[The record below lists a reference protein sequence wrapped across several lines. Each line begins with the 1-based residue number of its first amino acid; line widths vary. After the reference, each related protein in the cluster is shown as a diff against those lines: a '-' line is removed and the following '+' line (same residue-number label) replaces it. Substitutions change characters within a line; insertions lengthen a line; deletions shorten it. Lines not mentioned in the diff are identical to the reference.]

1 MPHIFAI
8 AAGAISLYYAYR
20 WVRRDADRVEA
31 ALRRADR
38 RIRRNPQDNVTPL
51 AFDAVAGVYRPIE

>member
-1 MPHIFAI
+1 MPHIIAV

-20 WVRRDADRVEA
+20 WVLRESDRVEA
-31 ALRRADR
+31 ALRRTDR
-38 RIRRNPQDNVTPL
+38 RIRRNQHQVTPL